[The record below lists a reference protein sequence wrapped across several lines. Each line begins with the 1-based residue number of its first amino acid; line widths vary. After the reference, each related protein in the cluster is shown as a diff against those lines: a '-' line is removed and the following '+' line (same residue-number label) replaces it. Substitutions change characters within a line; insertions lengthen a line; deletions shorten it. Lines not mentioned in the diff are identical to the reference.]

1 MDIMKLLIQR
11 ISKASVSI
19 EGGIKAQ
26 VEKGLL
32 IFAGFTHN
40 DNEEKIEKAVNKIIG
55 LRVFEDNEGK
65 MNNSILDVKG
75 KILLVSQFTLYGS
88 LSKGKRPSFEESM
101 NKDDAEILFNKLLKK
116 FSKYIVTKSGI
127 FGAYMQIALINDGP
141 VTFLLEF

>member
-1 MDIMKLLIQR
+1 MKLLIQR

-19 EGGIKAQ
+19 ESEIKAK
-26 VEKGLL
+26 VGKGLL
-32 IFAGFTHN
+32 IFVGFTHN
-40 DNEEKIEKAVNKIIG
+40 DNENKIEKAVNKIIG
-55 LRVFEDNEGK
+55 MRVFEDNEGK
-65 MNNSILDVKG
+65 MNNSIVDIKG

-101 NKDDAEILFNKLLKK
+101 NKDDAEMLFYKLLMK
-116 FSKYIVTKSGI
+116 FSKYVKTQSGI

>member
-19 EGGIKAQ
+19 ESEIKAK
-26 VEKGLL
+26 VGKGLL
-32 IFAGFTHN
+32 IFVGFTHN
-40 DNEEKIEKAVNKIIG
+40 DNENKIEKAVNKIIG
-55 LRVFEDNEGK
+55 MRVFEDNEGK
-65 MNNSILDVKG
+65 MNNSIVDIKG

-101 NKDDAEILFNKLLKK
+101 NKDDAEMLFYKLLMK
-116 FSKYIVTKSGI
+116 FSKYVKTQSGI